1 MNQSVMVF
9 DDATARS
16 ASITLPIEGM
26 MTYLKDTNTLWIYDG
41 ASWKQV
47 AGANN
52 YAPSGLFKITP
63 TSVSGTG
70 ASINTRGDVVVS
82 SGGTSFTVNGV
93 FSSSYYAYKLV
104 FTELRYN
111 GASDTYLT
119 LGTSVSG
126 TAHAWSQL
134 MTSISGIAYTGSNGS
149 SSWGLSIISRSAAST
164 SGGETTIFN
173 PFQAEETTFV
183 SNGVDT
189 PEPSAMQRR
198 SAGYHTGNTSFTAF
212 VVSAAVSFANCRLS
226 IYGYN

>member
-1 MNQSVMVF
+1 VWDNAAWVDPSTGQ
-9 DDATARS
+9 TGR
-16 ASITLPIEGM
+16 
-26 MTYLKDTNTLWIYDG
+26 
-41 ASWKQV
+41 
-47 AGANN
+47 
-52 YAPSGLFKITP
+52 SGLVKITP
-63 TSVSGTG
+63 SSVSGTG
-70 ASINTRGDVVVS
+70 ASIDSSGNIIVN
-82 SGGTSFTVNGV
+82 SGGTQFTVNNA
-93 FSSSYYAYKLV
+93 FSSSYNAYKLI
-104 FTELRYN
+104 FTDLRYN

-134 MTSISGIAYTGSNGS
+134 MTSISGISYTGSNGS

-173 PFQAEETTFV
+173 PFVAEETTFV

-198 SAGYHTGNTSFTAF
+198 SAGYHTGNTSFTSF
-212 VVSAAVSFANCRLS
+212 IVSAAVTFAYCRLS